1 MRRKAAVT
9 TAAMTAAIVIGAGLA
24 GCGGEPEP
32 AATDG
37 PLPSAAPTTAAT
49 VSPTPSPTAAEPTVR
64 VAVKGGKVVSGKGR
78 HDVKLGSRVV
88 IEIVTDVAD
97 EVHLHGYD
105 KEIRVRPGT
114 PARLTFTADIPG
126 VFELELH
133 SGLLLCE
140 LQVR

>member
-1 MRRKAAVT
+1 MRRKTATT
-9 TAAMTAAIVIGAGLA
+9 TAAMAVAIGIGAGLA
-24 GCGGEPEP
+24 GCGGEPATESGPSPSAP
-32 AATDG
+32 AAAS
-37 PLPSAAPTTAAT
+37 PT

-64 VAVKGGKVVSGKGR
+64 VVVKDGKVVSGKGK
-78 HDVKLGSRVV
+78 HEVKLGSRVV

-105 KEIRVRPGT
+105 KEIQVRAGK

-126 VFELELH
+126 VFEVELH